1 MGAVAPDLAA
11 PRAIRPDDDASQF
24 SCGDEVKDQWI
35 RKYAVANHFGGGAKV
50 YVAVSGTRIVGFYA
64 LATASI
70 QHSDATP
77 RVSKSMPDPV
87 PAILLG
93 RLAADSKEAG
103 KGLGSFLLRDAIIR
117 TLAAAEVVGVR
128 VLLVHAASEAARKF
142 YADRG
147 FEPSPTDPLQLM
159 IMLKDATAILAR
171 GA

>member
-24 SCGDEVKDQWI
+24 SCGDEVKDQWV

-50 YVAVSGTRIVGFYA
+50 YVAVRGTRIVGFYA

-87 PAILLG
+87 SAILLG
-93 RLAADSKEAG
+93 RLAVDSKEAG
-103 KGLGSFLLRDAIIR
+103 KSSATSSRASWRSFGRMRCAADCGGSGCCPQQWR
-117 TLAAAEVVGVR
+117 GVR
-128 VLLVHAASEAARKF
+128 NAQAVL
-142 YADRG
+142 RG
-147 FEPSPTDPLQLM
+147 TLQ
-159 IMLKDATAILAR
+159 
-171 GA
+171 G